1 MASGVVFVTCGF
13 FSKNIP
19 IYLISKKKNFT
30 AAPGISAAP
39 GDVFFSGPEF
49 LHKFYFFN
57 FCDQINNL
65 LAVFGRHS
73 SQGTGEAAG
82 YGPQPVIL
90 ILLPSVRPSSF
101 FSRRFF

>member
-1 MASGVVFVTCGF
+1 VASGVVFVACGF

-19 IYLISKKKNFT
+19 FYRISKKKNFM

-39 GDVFFSGPEF
+39 GDVFFSGRKF
-49 LHKFYFFN
+49 LHKFYFFR
-57 FCDQINNL
+57 FCDQIHNL

-90 ILLPSVRPSSF
+90 VLLPSVRPSSF
-101 FSRRFF
+101 SSRRFF